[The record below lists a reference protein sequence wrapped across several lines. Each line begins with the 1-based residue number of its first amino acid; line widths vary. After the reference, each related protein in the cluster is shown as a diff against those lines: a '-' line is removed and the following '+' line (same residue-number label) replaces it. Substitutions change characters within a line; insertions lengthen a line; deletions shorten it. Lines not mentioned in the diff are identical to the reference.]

1 MTTKNKK
8 AIEQKLKI
16 LILANLFFF
25 FLFMLVKD
33 EEIKST
39 FLNIYFLLLLFS
51 VSLLYF
57 KNSCK
62 KLGLS
67 KQNLSKGIFF
77 GFIAFF
83 SIFLFTI
90 FVELVVDF
98 FGINAS
104 TGVEEV
110 LSGNLIL
117 ILSAIF
123 ISPICEEIFFRAT
136 LLDFLEKNIKNENIS
151 IILSSFVFS
160 IFHLGYGSVLEILG
174 AFVAGVVFAFTYKK
188 SKTIIAPIFGH
199 FLYNFLSIILLILN
213 F

>member
-1 MTTKNKK
+1 MTIKNKK

>member
-1 MTTKNKK
+1 MRTKNKK

-98 FGINAS
+98 FGINVS

-123 ISPICEEIFFRAT
+123 ISPISEEIFFRAT

-160 IFHLGYGSVLEILG
+160 IFHFGYGSVLEILG

>member
-1 MTTKNKK
+1 MRTKNKK

-199 FLYNFLSIILLILN
+199 FLYNFLSILLLILN